1 MSADTAPSSCPR
13 TGRTRSAGLPPG
25 ATRPSDL
32 LTVFLVVGVAWMLA
46 AAACGAA
53 YALGGPFE
61 LRWIALHF
69 AFVGG
74 ISQLIIGAA
83 QFFACAFLATEPPNG
98 KAVRAEL
105 IAWNVATVC
114 IAVGVP
120 NDLVPLTGAG
130 GALLLVGLLL
140 FDAQLRGM
148 RQRSIQRIPWATRW
162 YRTAALLLGCG
173 ALLGPVMAG
182 NVIWTHGS
190 LLGAH
195 LALNIGGWFGTAI
208 VGTLHTF
215 YPSLTGTRLRLPRLQ
230 APTHA
235 SWSAG
240 IVLIAISAAFASQPT
255 AIAGWALLLTAV
267 VMLGANLLASAIEGQ
282 LRSAAAWIV
291 SVAQLLLGVAVLLG
305 LTGSAHDGP
314 VAILLGP
321 QRDTLVLTLLA
332 GWVGLTVVGSLLHL
346 LALMA
351 RVRRL
356 PSPPPTGRFRD
367 LPAIAG
373 TALVLAGIAVLL
385 AESSAD
391 SLGHALLAAGYLVIL
406 ARVALLAWSAL
417 RAAPLGMRTA
427 SP

>member
-1 MSADTAPSSCPR
+1 
-13 TGRTRSAGLPPG
+13 
-25 ATRPSDL
+25 
-32 LTVFLVVGVAWMLA
+32 VFLAVGVGWLLA
-46 AAACGAA
+46 GAACGVA

-74 ISQLIIGAA
+74 ISQMVIGAA
-83 QFFACAFLATEPPNG
+83 QFFACAFLATEPPSRR
-98 KAVRAEL
+98 AIRAEL
-105 IAWNVATVC
+105 IVWNLATVC

-120 NDLVPLTGAG
+120 SGVVALTGAG
-130 GALLLVGLLL
+130 GTLILVGLLL

-148 RQRSIQRIPWATRW
+148 RRRSIQRIPWATRW
-162 YRTAALLLGCG
+162 YRTAALFLGCG
-173 ALLGPVMAG
+173 ALLGPVMASD
-182 NVIWTHGS
+182 VSWTHGS

-240 IVLIAISAAFASQPT
+240 IALIAISAAFASQPT
-255 AIAGWALLLTAV
+255 AIVGWALLLAAV
-267 VMLGANLLASAIEGQ
+267 AMLGANLLASAVSGQ

-291 SVAQLLLGVAVLLG
+291 SSAQLLLGVAVLLG

-332 GWVGLTVVGSLLHL
+332 GWVGLTVAGSLLHL
-346 LALMA
+346 LSLMA

-356 PSPPPTGRFRD
+356 PTPAPSDGRFRD

-373 TALVLAGIAVLL
+373 TGVVLSGIAVILS
-385 AESSAD
+385 AASAD
-391 SLGHALLAAGYLVIL
+391 TLGHALVAAGYLVL
-406 ARVALLAWSAL
+406 LTRVALLAGAAL
-417 RAAPLGMRTA
+417 RAAPLGVRRA
-427 SP
+427 NP